1 MMNKKSFDNSMI
13 EKTAQGVTSEDL
25 ELINKFTLK
34 ELKAEDVYVFN
45 TILCNNDVDRDFEKF
60 SVASLN
66 KMAELFVGK
75 TGISDHMWSSEEQ
88 KCRIFKTWVEAQDGQ
103 ITADGEQLYC
113 LKARAYMLNSDSN
126 RELIANID
134 AGIKKE
140 VSVACSMSN
149 SVCSICGSEEYCE
162 HIQGCEYDG
171 KHCFRILEN
180 PQDAYEFSFVAVPA
194 QKGAGVTKSFADV
207 INEKIAK
214 GRDFRQVSKFYIAKK
229 PNDRYTVEGYAMKFD
244 RYKLCTVNGV
254 DIYEEFDRSCFKNTD
269 MSDVIMQYDHSGA
282 VYARIK
288 NGTLKLSVDNVGLF
302 IQADLSKTEKAKSL
316 FEDIQKGMI
325 DEMSWSFKKGDY
337 YFDKETRTIV
347 HKTIEKIYD
356 VSAVSIPAN
365 ENTEIYARS
374 FCEGVIENVK
384 KEFQEH
390 QRLIELINL
399 KIEI

>member
-60 SVASLN
+60 SVDSLN
-66 KMAELFVGK
+66 KMAELFIGK
-75 TGISDHMWSSEEQ
+75 TGISDHSWSSEEQ

-103 ITADGEQLYC
+103 TTADGEQLYC

-126 RELIANID
+126 QELIASID

-149 SVCSICGSEEYCE
+149 SVCSICSSEEYCE
-162 HIQGCEYDG
+162 HIKGREYDG
-171 KHCFRILEN
+171 KLCFRILEN
-180 PQDAYEFSFVAVPA
+180 PKDAYEFSFVAVPA

-229 PNDRYTVEGYAMKFD
+229 PNDRYTVEGYAMKFE
-244 RYKLCTVNGV
+244 RYKLCTVDGV

-337 YFDKETRTIV
+337 YFDKKTRTIV

-399 KIEI
+399 KTEI

>member
-1 MMNKKSFDNSMI
+1 MNKKSFDNSMI
-13 EKTAQGVTSEDL
+13 EKSAQGVTSEDL

-75 TGISDHMWSSEEQ
+75 TGISDHSWSSEEQ

-103 ITADGEQLYC
+103 TTVDGEQLYC

-140 VSVACSMSN
+140 VSVACSMRN
-149 SVCSICGSEEYCE
+149 SVCSICGSEGYCE
-162 HIQGCEYDG
+162 HATGKEYDG
-171 KHCFRILEN
+171 KLCFRILEN
-180 PQDAYEFSFVAVPA
+180 PKDAYEFSFVAVPA
-194 QKGAGVTKSFADV
+194 QRGAGVTKSFADV

-229 PNDRYTVEGYAMKFD
+229 PNDRYTVEGYAMKFE
-244 RYKLCTVNGV
+244 RYKLCTVDGV

-288 NGTLKLSVDNVGLF
+288 NGTLKLTVDNVGLF
-302 IQADLSKTEKAKSL
+302 IQADLSKTEKAMSL
-316 FEDIQKGMI
+316 YEDIEKGMI

-374 FCEGVIENVK
+374 FCEGVIKNVK
-384 KEFQEH
+384 KEFQE
-390 QRLIELINL
+390 QRRLIELINL
-399 KIEI
+399 KTEI

>member
-13 EKTAQGVTSEDL
+13 EKSAQGVTSEDL

-75 TGISDHMWSSEEQ
+75 TGISDHSWSSEEQ

-103 ITADGEQLYC
+103 TTVDGEQLYC

-149 SVCSICGSEEYCE
+149 SVYSICGSESYCE
-162 HIQGCEYDG
+162 HAAGKEYDG
-171 KHCFRILEN
+171 KLCSRILEN
-180 PQDAYEFSFVAVPA
+180 PKDAYEFSFVAVPA
-194 QKGAGVTKSFADV
+194 QRGAGVTKSFADV

-214 GRDFRQVSKFYIAKK
+214 GRDFRQVSKFYIAKN
-229 PNDRYTVEGYAMKFD
+229 PNDRYTVEGYAMKFE
-244 RYKLCTVNGV
+244 RYKLCTVDGV

-288 NGTLKLSVDNVGLF
+288 NGTLKLTVDNVGLF
-302 IQADLSKTEKAKSL
+302 IQADLSKTEKAMSL
-316 FEDIQKGMI
+316 YEDIEKGMI
-325 DEMSWSFKKGDY
+325 DEMSWSFRKGDY

-399 KIEI
+399 KTEI